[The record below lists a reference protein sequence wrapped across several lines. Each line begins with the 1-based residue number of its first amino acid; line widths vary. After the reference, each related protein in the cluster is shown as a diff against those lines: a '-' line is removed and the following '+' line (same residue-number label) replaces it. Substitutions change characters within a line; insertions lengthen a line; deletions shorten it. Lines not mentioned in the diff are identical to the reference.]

1 MSSTD
6 HAPAHA
12 LPDTTHLAS
21 VRVGVGDLERSL
33 AWYDRWFGL
42 VAHALDEHGV
52 LGLAPV
58 GGRVILE
65 LVERPGVQPFGGR
78 HTGLYHFALRVPE
91 RVDLARWLAYAAQ
104 QQLPLVGAA
113 DHFVSE
119 AIYLTDPDG
128 HGIEIYWDR
137 PRSTWE
143 GQVRLMTTASLDI
156 NDLFSEL
163 ETLAISS
170 GSARVPPETVM
181 GHVHLQVADIDSTV
195 AFLRDV
201 VGFEVMARLG
211 RQAAFLA
218 TGGYHHDIGA
228 NTWSSRGCPAGA
240 GHDGAPGAGHLRGS
254 RPGGPRRSAR
264 ARRRRRARLRG
275 RPPRDRPHRPICKS
289 PDLLYGIGIVLIRN
303 RIRQRSVKFPQQ
315 RRRRRS
321 DGPFPQLCWVD
332 LRLCP
337 AHMGALHLAREP
349 SNGRTRMS
357 FWHFLWEMLVVF
369 AFVVWIIIFFQ
380 VVFDL
385 FRSHDVSGLGKA
397 GWIILLIILPFLGV
411 LIYLIVR
418 GHGMAD
424 RAVKTQLADADRL
437 RAASG
442 LAPADQIAQAK
453 QLLDQGAISP
463 EEYQAIKDK
472 VIS

>member
-42 VAHALDEHGV
+42 AAHALDEHGV

-143 GQVRLMTTASLDI
+143 GQVHLMTTASLDI

-181 GHVHLQVADIDSTV
+181 GHVHLQVADVDSTV

-201 VGFEVMARLG
+201 VGFELMARLG

-228 NTWSSRGCPAGA
+228 NTWSSRGAPPAPDTMAHLERVTFAVPNQAALDGLRERAGGA
-240 GHDGAPGAGHLRGS
+240 GLACGDERHE
-254 RPGGPRRSAR
+254 
-264 ARRRRRARLRG
+264 
-275 RPPRDRPHRPICKS
+275 
-289 PDLLYGIGIVLIRN
+289 IVLSDPSAN
-303 RIRQRSVKFPQQ
+303 RLIF
-315 RRRRRS
+315 
-321 DGPFPQLCWVD
+321 
-332 LRLCP
+332 
-337 AHMGALHLAREP
+337 
-349 SNGRTRMS
+349 RMES
-357 FWHFLWEMLVVF
+357 ES
-369 AFVVWIIIFFQ
+369 
-380 VVFDL
+380 
-385 FRSHDVSGLGKA
+385 R
-397 GWIILLIILPFLGV
+397 
-411 LIYLIVR
+411 
-418 GHGMAD
+418 
-424 RAVKTQLADADRL
+424 
-437 RAASG
+437 
-442 LAPADQIAQAK
+442 
-453 QLLDQGAISP
+453 
-463 EEYQAIKDK
+463 
-472 VIS
+472 

>member
-6 HAPAHA
+6 QAPAHA

-104 QQLPLVGAA
+104 QQLRLVGAA

-170 GSARVPPETVM
+170 GSARVPPETLM

-228 NTWSSRGCPAGA
+228 NTWSSRAAPPAPDTMAHLERVAFAVPDQAALDGLHERAGGA
-240 GHDGAPGAGHLRGS
+240 GLACGD
-254 RPGGPRRSAR
+254 
-264 ARRRRRARLRG
+264 
-275 RPPRDRPHRPICKS
+275 DPHE
-289 PDLLYGIGIVLIRN
+289 IVLTDPSAN
-303 RIRQRSVKFPQQ
+303 RLIF
-315 RRRRRS
+315 
-321 DGPFPQLCWVD
+321 
-332 LRLCP
+332 
-337 AHMGALHLAREP
+337 HME
-349 SNGRTRMS
+349 SQS
-357 FWHFLWEMLVVF
+357 
-369 AFVVWIIIFFQ
+369 
-380 VVFDL
+380 
-385 FRSHDVSGLGKA
+385 S
-397 GWIILLIILPFLGV
+397 
-411 LIYLIVR
+411 
-418 GHGMAD
+418 
-424 RAVKTQLADADRL
+424 
-437 RAASG
+437 
-442 LAPADQIAQAK
+442 
-453 QLLDQGAISP
+453 
-463 EEYQAIKDK
+463 
-472 VIS
+472 